1 MMTRARIAA
10 GLSVLLVSQA
20 AAQVPAVDWKKQE
33 AEILRHHRSLVQID
47 SSSPPGNETKV
58 DDYLKKV
65 FEAEGIPVK
74 TFALQPARANLVAR
88 LRGNGKKR
96 PLLLMAHTD
105 VVGGQR
111 TKGPV
116 GAVRGAPRCGS

>member
-1 MMTRARIAA
+1 MVRTVVSTKAAIAA
-10 GLSVLLVSQA
+10 TCIAVAVALPVTLA

-33 AEILRHHRSLVQID
+33 AEILRHHRALVQID

-65 FEAEGIPVK
+65 FEVEGIPVK

-88 LRGNGKKR
+88 LKGNGKKR
-96 PLLLMAHTD
+96 PAA
-105 VVGGQR
+105 
-111 TKGPV
+111 KKK
-116 GAVRGAPRCGS
+116 AVAATA

>member
-1 MMTRARIAA
+1 MVPVAKMMTRACVAA
-10 GLSVLLVSQA
+10 SLCALLVSQA

-58 DDYLKKV
+58 VDYLKKI

-74 TFALQPARANLVAR
+74 TFALQPSRANLVAR
-88 LRGNGKKR
+88 LKGNGKKR

-105 VVGGQR
+105 VVG
-111 TKGPV
+111 V
-116 GAVRGAPRCGS
+116 

>member
-1 MMTRARIAA
+1 MQGARMVRFRFARMMTRARIAA
-10 GLSVLLVSQA
+10 GLCVLLVSQA

-58 DDYLKKV
+58 VDYLKKI

-74 TFALQPARANLVAR
+74 TIRAAARRAR
-88 LRGNGKKR
+88 ISWR
-96 PLLLMAHTD
+96 
-105 VVGGQR
+105 V
-111 TKGPV
+111 
-116 GAVRGAPRCGS
+116 